1 MAVNSNAT
9 TPCFPL
15 QPSSDEAAAAAAARA
30 NTAAAAAEGATEDAS
45 QAASDANDAKDAADA
60 AVEAVNAKLAL
71 VQTLEE
77 IYGGA
82 YVNEQVSGSTI
93 NITDGADNVPVKALS
108 VAISGASPALT
119 AVTINKTVNGL
130 NTPYTMTLESGGEQL
145 SVTEGTLDFVNGVL
159 VSGGVTYNIDGGG
172 IDVPTSLGANTFT
185 TSAGVMDMTYRAD
198 IDLYLQE
205 TYLALANL
213 ENAVVGN
220 AKQLVATVGINDN
233 APYLFRTSG
242 GTADIGD
249 RETDEIVGGTVAWNQ
264 LFTAE
269 TEGTSTIAGDVTR
282 TVANHKI
289 TLSGIATE
297 NNFSV
302 YKREIPVVNGH
313 KYLVLLNTSG
323 TTQSNS
329 TYQFY
334 TAGDLTSIYQIAT
347 PKIIEAISSGS
358 GILKCAIYSG
368 ATISATID
376 EPCCSDLTHDFGSA
390 IADYVYGLEQ
400 ATAGAGI
407 AWLRKYGFFTKP
419 YYPYNAGG
427 LLSVKT
433 SAHKMVGFNQ
443 ADKSDFVIGKYVN
456 PDNGTEVTNSTY
468 NCSGFIRVVPNTVY
482 HTNMSAAG
490 DLRNV
495 VCFDADKNYISAFGY
510 NATTHLFTTPENCA
524 YIRLNMKPSAVSVD
538 EAVLNIHWDGERD
551 GEYKPYEE
559 WVYPL
564 DATKE
569 WRGIFKLDANNNL
582 YADGDIYPS
591 SGQATRKYDVVDL
604 GTLDYI
610 LTSHAQNTFDTGIVA
625 TNNYSNAICSK
636 YVNIGIQNYEQMAD
650 KTIQVRSNR
659 LYIKDSTY
667 TDAAT
672 FKTAMSGV
680 YLVYERA
687 TPTTE
692 SAEPY
697 TNPQIVDDFGT
708 EEYIDEREVPIPVG
722 HNTIYSANLRAKLEM
737 APDSPDGDGDYIVR
751 QTNGTNEYV
760 PLPVSNVYQHNLVIT
775 LSDSAGTIYMP
786 YVSKLATAINIV
798 DIGSTTGAPTT
809 TPIYPATGY
818 YDSKAVVAVQFG
830 VAPAITVYLAD
841 GTNASTTMTA
851 LVDTVG

>member
-30 NTAAAAAEGATEDAS
+30 NTAAAAAEDATEDAS
-45 QAASDANDAKDAADA
+45 KAASDANDAKNAADA

-93 NITDGADNVPVKALS
+93 NITDGADSVPVKALS

-130 NTPYTMTLESGGEQL
+130 NTPYTMSLVSGGTQL

-159 VSGGVTYNIDGGG
+159 VSGGVTYDIDDGG

-249 RETDEIVGGTVAWNQ
+249 RETDELVGGTVAWNQ
-264 LFTAE
+264 LISTSKITVSEGTYVWANSSQYFNGIANHRYLMTCDNPELVIRMRNQNEGYVSPNGQNIIVSPSFTS
-269 TEGTSTIAGDVTR
+269 TTNFVQYNGTSTKDSHINV
-282 TVANHKI
+282 H
-289 TLSGIATE
+289 
-297 NNFSV
+297 
-302 YKREIPVVNGH
+302 
-313 KYLVLLNTSG
+313 
-323 TTQSNS
+323 
-329 TYQFY
+329 
-334 TAGDLTSIYQIAT
+334 DLTLA
-347 PKIIEAISSGS
+347 
-358 GILKCAIYSG
+358 
-368 ATISATID
+368 
-376 EPCCSDLTHDFGSA
+376 FGST
-390 IADYVYGLEQ
+390 IADHAYSLET

-407 AWLRKYGFFTKP
+407 AWLRKHGFFNKP
-419 YYPYNAGG
+419 YYPHNAGG

-433 SAHKMVGFNQ
+433 SAHKMIGFNAWDEEWENGYFSQ
-443 ADKSDFVIGKYVN
+443 SGELYPSDYYIRSKNFIRICAGCAYRLTRPAATLMVCTYDGQKSFLERITISSSTQVKTFD
-456 PDNGTEVTNSTY
+456 DNVAYIKFACGGSATPVSTY
-468 NCSGFIRVVPNTVY
+468 
-482 HTNMSAAG
+482 
-490 DLRNV
+490 
-495 VCFDADKNYISAFGY
+495 KNDICINLS
-510 NATTHLFTTPENCA
+510 
-524 YIRLNMKPSAVSVD
+524 
-538 EAVLNIHWDGERD
+538 WDGERD
-551 GEYKPYEE
+551 GEYAPYVEYT
-559 WVYPL
+559 YPL
-564 DATKE
+564 DDDIE
-569 WRGIFKLDANNNL
+569 LRGIPKLDANNNL
-582 YADGDIYPS
+582 YYDGDVYES
-591 SGQATRKYDVVDL
+591 DGKVTRRYGIVDL
-604 GTLDYI
+604 GTLAWAYDSDGARFWTALNGI
-610 LTSHAQNTFDTGIVA
+610 MTGKVY
-625 TNNYSNAICSK
+625 TNMVCQK
-636 YVNIGIQNYEQMAD
+636 YVTASQLGTPSDDKMISQNKAGSVS
-650 KTIQVRSNR
+650 TGV
-659 LYIKDSTY
+659 LLVKDSSY

-680 YLVYERA
+680 MLVYELA

-692 SAEPY
+692 TADTY
-697 TNPQIVDDFGT
+697 INPQIVDDFGT
-708 EEYIDEREVPIPVG
+708 EEYVDEREVPIPAG

-760 PLPVSNVYQHNLVIT
+760 PLPVSNIYQHNAVIT
-775 LSDSAGTIYMP
+775 LASNAGTVYLP
-786 YVSKLATAINIV
+786 YVSKLATAYNIV
-798 DIGSTTGAPTT
+798 DIGSTDGAPTT

-818 YDSKAVVAVQFG
+818 YDSKAVVAIQFG
-830 VAPAITVYLAD
+830 LAPAITVYLAD

-851 LVDTVG
+851 LADTVG